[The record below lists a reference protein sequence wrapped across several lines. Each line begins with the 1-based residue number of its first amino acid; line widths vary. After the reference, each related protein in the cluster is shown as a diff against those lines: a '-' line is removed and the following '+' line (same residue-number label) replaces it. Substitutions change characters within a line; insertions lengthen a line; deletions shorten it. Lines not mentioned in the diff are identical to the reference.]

1 MQPQLLAVI
10 ALAALVP
17 IELYLLTVARMPGAA
32 IASTVCVFLTAGA
45 VYILFGGESV
55 PAGG

>member
-17 IELYLLTVARMPGAA
+17 VELYLLTVARMPGAA
-32 IASTVCVFLTAGA
+32 VASTVCVVLVAVA
-45 VYILFGGESV
+45 VYVLFGGESV
-55 PAGG
+55 PTGA